1 MTPYFRKVSLIVAS
15 LGLLVSLV
23 FALRADEDD
32 DRTPVIALETVS
44 TSEERSTGA
53 PPEVEPAPVVV
64 DVDASSGAVVRRTVE
79 RGDRVV
85 FNVTSEVADRVH
97 LHGYDVFVDATP
109 GRPATISFDAHTPGR
124 FEIEL
129 EDASVLIAELEVR
142 P

>member
-23 FALRADEDD
+23 FALRPD
-32 DRTPVIALETVS
+32 DREPASAVETVPS
-44 TSEERSTGA
+44 AEEPTTTA
-53 PPEVEPAPVVV
+53 ALPEAEPAPVIV
-64 DVDASSGAVVRRTVE
+64 DVDASSGEVARRTVG

-85 FNVTSEVADRVH
+85 FNVTAGVADRVH
-97 LHGYDVFVDATP
+97 LHGYDVFVDVAP
-109 GRPATISFDAHTPGR
+109 GEPAKISFDAGTPGR

-129 EDASVLIAELEVR
+129 EKGSVLIAELEVR